1 MEEIYF
7 NKEARELLHSGINK
21 LHDAVAITMGP
32 SGQCVIIPSKKEYG
46 KYIVTKDGVSVAEQ
60 VFFKNPIENIG
71 AQLVKE
77 AALKTAD
84 EAGDGT
90 TTATVLATAFINNLK
105 DFNSNDINKAF
116 DEIIPKVIEQLE
128 LNSKKLKRE
137 DIKYV
142 ASISANNDME
152 IANVIQQAYNHSDI
166 VKVEESTNNNDTLE
180 QIDGM
185 QLNVSYFSK
194 LFVNNDKK
202 TECKLDEPNVI
213 VIDGR
218 LDNLKPLKSC
228 LEHCAN
234 NNETLVI
241 IVEDIS
247 EQVLKILETNVIND
261 AIKLC
266 VIKSPGFGQHRKDLL
281 RDICD
286 FTGSVLIQ
294 DSKEY
299 TSTIMGKLSSI
310 IVDKHKST
318 LVKHNDV
325 NIEEFLSNLK
335 YSLELKELTDY
346 EKDLIKQR
354 YENLSAKISVIKVG
368 GKTESEMKERFD
380 RYDDAIK
387 AVGCALEEGIVEGGG
402 QALFNCYYDL
412 YEEYSDYNSCHK
424 YLLDALNVPVS
435 IINLHKIIEEN
446 YSDCLYKTMFDLNII
461 DPLKVT
467 KTALLNAVAV
477 AKTIL
482 STYAVVLS
490 EREWN

>member
-1 MEEIYF
+1 MSNMEEIYF
-7 NKEARELLHSGINK
+7 NKEARELLYSGINK

-60 VFFKNPIENIG
+60 IFFKNPIENIG

-116 DEIIPKVIEQLE
+116 DEIIPKVIEQLQ

-286 FTGSVLIQ
+286 FTGSILVQ
-294 DSKEY
+294 DNKEY
-299 TSTIMGKLSSI
+299 TSTIMGKLSNI

-402 QALFNCYYDL
+402 KILTQIMFNIANTENSELEKQLLIALSKPNRIITDNGAVFN
-412 YEEYSDYNSCHK
+412 YE
-424 YLLDALNVPVS
+424 
-435 IINLHKIIEEN
+435 
-446 YSDCLYKTMFDLNII
+446 KTMFEQNII

-482 STYAVVLS
+482 STDAVVLN